1 MISVYHFHLEIFN
14 DSPLINFLNK
24 ITAVSDND
32 LFYDQLIN
40 CADTDPASPTD
51 PATPTDGAAKIK
63 ESDAVSNISSNNPKP
78 AQTTPVIFV
87 YFCYTYNII

>member
-1 MISVYHFHLEIFN
+1 MISVYHFHLEILN

-40 CADTDPASPTD
+40 CADPD

-63 ESDAVSNISSNNPKP
+63 ESDAASNISANNPKP

-87 YFCYTYNII
+87 ILIILYKNTTRQYK